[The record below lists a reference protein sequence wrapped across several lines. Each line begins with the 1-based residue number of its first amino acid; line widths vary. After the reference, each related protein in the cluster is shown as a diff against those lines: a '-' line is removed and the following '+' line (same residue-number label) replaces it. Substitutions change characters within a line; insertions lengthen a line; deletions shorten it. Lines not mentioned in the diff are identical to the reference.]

1 MLSILLE
8 TDVYRDCLY
17 NIQEVCIDL
26 ECNSYFYMQA
36 QIAMLFYIFQNTWLV
51 ISPTQNFHSFVW

>member
-36 QIAMLFYIFQNTWLV
+36 QIAMLFL
-51 ISPTQNFHSFVW
+51 NFSEHMAGY